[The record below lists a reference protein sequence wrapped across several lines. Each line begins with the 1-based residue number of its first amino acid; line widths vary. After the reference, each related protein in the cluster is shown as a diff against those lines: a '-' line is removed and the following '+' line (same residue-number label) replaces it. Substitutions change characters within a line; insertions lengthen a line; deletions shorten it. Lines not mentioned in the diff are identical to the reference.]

1 MPDSPSSPQIIA
13 RRLIHKGRKFD
24 YDEITVRMP
33 SGKDV
38 QRQMVRHPG
47 AVVIVPILP
56 GGEVVLVRVFR
67 HALNRPMLEC
77 CAGTLEAGEEPALC
91 AGRELIEE
99 TGYRAGKIQPLAA
112 FFTSPGLSDEL
123 MHAFAATDLTH
134 VGQQL
139 EEDED
144 IQVEVLSPAE
154 LARAI
159 DEGRIADGK
168 SLVALMLAQRRG
180 LVAKP

>member
-1 MPDSPSSPQIIA
+1 
-13 RRLIHKGRKFD
+13 
-24 YDEITVRMP
+24 
-33 SGKDV
+33 
-38 QRQMVRHPG
+38 
-47 AVVIVPILP
+47 
-56 GGEVVLVRVFR
+56 
-67 HALNRPMLEC
+67 
-77 CAGTLEAGEEPALC
+77 
-91 AGRELIEE
+91 
-99 TGYRAGKIQPLAA
+99 
-112 FFTSPGLSDEL
+112 